1 MAIVNKKQHLT
12 IDTLDILIISLL
24 LFLVY
29 SSRISESIKKKDEN
43 KKELIT
49 EMNNLKTE
57 MDDINNILKNKFFD
71 K

>member
-57 MDDINNILKNKFFD
+57 MDDINNILKNKPFD